1 MTDYAIHSPNDGE
14 LLIRLHDELVRHG
27 MKSFSMWN
35 KEHNPSEESK
45 ENKEAAKEE
54 GREVWHYTLAVYAD
68 KYIFYHNHECESLK
82 NQRTITKRNFQT
94 VLNEVLQNFGIE
106 YRNP

>member
-1 MTDYAIHSPNDGE
+1 MTDYAMHSPNDGE

-27 MKSFSMWN
+27 MKSDKDWN
-35 KEHNPSEESK
+35 RHHNPLEELHLA
-45 ENKEAAKEE
+45 EMNMRDVYFYTIYL
-54 GREVWHYTLAVYAD
+54 GRD
-68 KYIFYHNHECESLK
+68 KAISYHNHKCATCGTHHDLTPE
-82 NQRTITKRNFQT
+82 NFQT